1 MARLTTQEKA
11 ARYDALIAAIEHTI
25 EKYPK
30 TFSNKIYD
38 AVTVYEGIEEVK
50 NVGIRRGLELAI
62 SIIKAESEGE

>member
-11 ARYDALIAAIEHTI
+11 ARYDALIAAIEYTI

-62 SIIKAESEGE
+62 SIIKAKSEGE